1 LFTSPEVVPTPLSTG
16 GGGGGGGVAIT
27 PIITLVKD
35 FWIDSE
41 NIKVSLKPGEVKK
54 GKLTLKNIGSGKL
67 DFVINNTLLKDF
79 VFIRE
84 SQFSLAE
91 DELKVL
97 ELDFIA
103 SENVN
108 LGLYIGK
115 LIISADGGDLT
126 KEVLIAINVE
136 SKDSLFDVNVF
147 IPSQFKSL
155 FPGEELL
162 AKIEI
167 INLGEIENVN
177 ADIIY
182 SVKNDEGFE
191 ILSGLESLKISRR
204 ADLVKTFVLPE
215 EILPGVYALYVEVI
229 YNNKIAS
236 STEFFHVKRT
246 IPWLIVIIL
255 ISLIIFLFLLIIFCK
270 RRKKKGYNWCF
281 FKKKKKFFK
290 QRSLISNNKWIR
302 RRRF

>member
-1 LFTSPEVVPTPLSTG
+1 ML
-16 GGGGGGGVAIT
+16 
-27 PIITLVKD
+27 
-35 FWIDSE
+35 
-41 NIKVSLKPGEVKK
+41 
-54 GKLTLKNIGSGKL
+54 
-67 DFVINNTLLKDF
+67 
-79 VFIRE
+79 
-84 SQFSLAE
+84 
-91 DELKVL
+91 L
-97 ELDFIA
+97 ELDFIV
-103 SENVN
+103 SQNVN
-108 LGLYIGK
+108 PGLYVGK
-115 LIISADGGDLT
+115 LIISADNLI

-270 RRKKKGYNWCF
+270 RRKKK
-281 FKKKKKFFK
+281 KFFK